1 MPLTRENYKER
12 LIDKKITKHL
22 QIFGAISVEGPRWCG
37 KTWTVLNH
45 ANSVTYLMNQNS
57 KALAELDTAF
67 ALEGDEPHAI
77 DEWQEIPAIWDM
89 VRHTVDQGTAKGRF
103 LLTGSV
109 SIPEEGILHSGT
121 GRISKLRMHTMTL
134 YEAGKSSGEIKLSS
148 VLEGANIKPALSLC
162 SPLDLA
168 TLACV
173 GGWPG
178 NLSLN
183 MEEALEIPK
192 EYLASIINT
201 KTAAGKKRIRNPQ
214 NFRFLLAALARNN
227 ASLVTNATLH
237 NEVQTATGGF
247 SGEALASYIQ
257 LLREQFVLE
266 EIPGWSPRIRS
277 KIRMLIS
284 PKRFFTDP
292 SLVAAAQGAS
302 PSLYL
307 KDWQAFGGIFEGL
320 CMRDLQVYAELFGA
334 ELYHYRDNSNLEAD
348 AIMEFPDATWAAFE
362 IKLSEKEALKG
373 AKSLLALKEKLMNAG
388 QAPPRCLAV
397 ITGNGIAQKRD
408 DGVYILPITMLR
420 E

>member
-1 MPLTRENYKER
+1 MPLTLENYKDR
-12 LIDKKITKHL
+12 LIDEKIRKYL
-22 QIFGAISVEGPRWCG
+22 RIFGAISVEGPRWCG

-45 ANSVTYLMNQNS
+45 ANSVTYLMDQNS
-57 KALAELDTAF
+57 KALAELDTAS
-67 ALEGDEPHAI
+67 ALNGDEPHAI
-77 DEWQEIPAIWDM
+77 DEWQEVPAIWDM
-89 VRHTVDQGTAKGRF
+89 VRHAVDQGTAKGRF

-109 SIPEEGILHSGT
+109 TIPEEGILHSGT
-121 GRISKLRMHTMTL
+121 GRISRLRMHTMTL
-134 YEAGKSSGEIKLSS
+134 YEGGKSSGEIRLSD
-148 VLEGANIKPALSLC
+148 VLKGGDVKPALSSC
-162 SPLDLA
+162 TPLDLA

-183 MEEALEIPK
+183 TEEALETPK
-192 EYLASIINT
+192 DYLVSISNV

-227 ASLVTNATLH
+227 ASIVTNATLH
-237 NEVQTATGGF
+237 NEVQTATGGV
-247 SGEALASYIQ
+247 SGETLTSYIQ

-266 EIPGWSPRIRS
+266 EIPGWCPRVRS
-277 KIRMLIS
+277 KTRMLTR

-292 SLVAAAQGAS
+292 SLAAAAQGAS

-334 ELYHYRDNSNLEAD
+334 ELYHYRDNSNLEVD

-373 AKSLLALKEKLMNAG
+373 VKSLLSLKEKLMNAG
-388 QAPPRCLAV
+388 QTPPRCMAV
-397 ITGNGIAQKRD
+397 ITGNGIAQKREN
-408 DGVYILPITMLR
+408 GVYILPITMLR
-420 E
+420 D